1 MENLG
6 LHSTDERVSFGQI
19 YGMGE
24 QLSIPLGIDNHHN
37 IDMHKIHLL
46 FIHFKIECKESSR
59 DKD

>member
-24 QLSIPLGIDNHHN
+24 QLSIPLGIKN
-37 IDMHKIHLL
+37 IDKYKIHL
-46 FIHFKIECKESSR
+46 
-59 DKD
+59 